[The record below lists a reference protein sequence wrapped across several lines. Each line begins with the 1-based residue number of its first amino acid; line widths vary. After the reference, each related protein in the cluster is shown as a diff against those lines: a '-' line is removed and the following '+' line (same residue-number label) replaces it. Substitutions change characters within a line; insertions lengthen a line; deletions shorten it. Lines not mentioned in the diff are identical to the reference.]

1 MWNLHGLIDRAGS
14 WNAQF
19 FREIKGRCTPINLL
33 GVFVVSGLM
42 QLLVV
47 MAAWVRADDPIN
59 TDNHLEIHWDKIWGY
74 IFQDLTWFLPLVL
87 VTVGTYFLA
96 SDLDRENR
104 RGTLNFIRLSPQSG
118 LSIMGGK
125 FLGVP
130 ILVYLFVLCAAP
142 LQLWAGFHSSS
153 MGFFNTLLWDGF
165 VLSVCGLFL
174 LLTVFWMTLLPI
186 RPIAMTAL
194 NLFLSSFFVNIFSY
208 LLVFAEGRDGRFQ
221 DSDYL
226 RWFYIPLNNIPTFC
240 LWGIGT
246 VLIAIYWLW
255 EPIDRRYRNH
265 HSTLLS
271 KKSSYQLNFCC
282 QLWLIGFVLT
292 SLHKPSPELPS
303 FLVTV
308 GILQIVGAWSYFS
321 ILTPSRRIL
330 QDWSRYRRERV
341 DGKWRWGSADLFRDL
356 LWDDRSP
363 ASLAIAVN
371 LLICSVPWLPF
382 VWQASSPDQ
391 LHGFV
396 SILLGAIVMFNYGTL
411 FQILAA
417 RNNYTILGVN
427 IFSIFWATVLGML
440 GAILTMLT
448 IAGYTSLV
456 ATLLAGLTPLAIL
469 NLTAVPTWGLLLL
482 AIGHL
487 LLGWL
492 WLSGFQKQVSLL
504 GRSPSAAA
512 AG

>member
-1 MWNLHGLIDRAGS
+1 MWNLHGLIDRAGN

-33 GVFVVSGLM
+33 GMLVGSCLM

-47 MAAWVRADDPIN
+47 VGAWVRADSVIN
-59 TDNHLEIHWDKIWGY
+59 TDNHLEIHWDKFWGY
-74 IFQDLTWFLPLVL
+74 IFQDLNWFLPLVL
-87 VTVGTYFLA
+87 VTIGTYLLA
-96 SDLDRENR
+96 SDLYRENR

-130 ILVYLFVLCAAP
+130 ILVYFFVLLAAP
-142 LQLWAGFHSSS
+142 LQLWAGFHSS
-153 MGFFNTLLWDGF
+153 MGFFNTLLWDGL
-165 VLSVCGLFL
+165 VLSICGLFL
-174 LLTVFWMTLLPI
+174 LLTIFWMTLLPI
-186 RPIAMTAL
+186 RPIALAAL
-194 NLFLSSFFVNIFSY
+194 NLFLSSFFVSISSY
-208 LLVFAEGRDGRFQ
+208 LLMALRGGYGNSQ
-221 DSDYL
+221 DLEYL
-226 RWFYIPLNNIPTFC
+226 QWFYIPLNNVPTFC
-240 LWGIGT
+240 ILGIGT
-246 VLIAIYWLW
+246 VLMASYWLW

-282 QLWLIGFVLT
+282 QLWLIGFALT
-292 SLHKPSPELPS
+292 SLNKPSPELPS
-303 FLVTV
+303 FLVAV
-308 GILQIVGAWSYFS
+308 GILQIVGMWSYFS

-341 DGKWRWGSADLFRDL
+341 DSKWRWGSPDLFRDL

-371 LLICSVPWLPF
+371 LAICLVPWLPF
-382 VWQASSPDQ
+382 IWQASSPEQ
-391 LHGFV
+391 LHGFL
-396 SILLGAIVMFNYGTL
+396 SILVGTIVMFNYGTL

-440 GAILTMLT
+440 GAILTMLM
-448 IAGYTSLV
+448 IAGYGSLA
-456 ATLLAGLTPLAIL
+456 ATLLVCLTPLAIF
-469 NLTAVPTWGLLLL
+469 NLTVVPTWGLLLV

-492 WLSGFQKQVSLL
+492 WLSGFQKQISIL
-504 GRSPSAAA
+504 GRSPSAMA